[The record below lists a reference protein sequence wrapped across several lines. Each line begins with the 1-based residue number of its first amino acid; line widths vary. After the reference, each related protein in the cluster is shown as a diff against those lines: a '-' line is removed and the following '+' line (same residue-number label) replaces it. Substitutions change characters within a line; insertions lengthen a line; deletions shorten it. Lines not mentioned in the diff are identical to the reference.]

1 MRAIE
6 PRYPTV
12 CSRVGASRRT
22 QRDASAHSAPIVDA
36 APRRHEAGGAASA
49 CGQNGVAVPPHG
61 IYSQDIDHSGG
72 FNPADILRVID
83 LLNGAD
89 AFVVWNGTPRPSSTG
104 RPKPAT

>member
-1 MRAIE
+1 M
-6 PRYPTV
+6 
-12 CSRVGASRRT
+12 
-22 QRDASAHSAPIVDA
+22 
-36 APRRHEAGGAASA
+36 
-49 CGQNGVAVPPHG
+49 AVPPHG